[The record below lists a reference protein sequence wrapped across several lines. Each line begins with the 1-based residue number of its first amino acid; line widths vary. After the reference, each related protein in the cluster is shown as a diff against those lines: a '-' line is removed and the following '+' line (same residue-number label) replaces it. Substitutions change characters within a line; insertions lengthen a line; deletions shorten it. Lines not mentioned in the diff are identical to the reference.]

1 MLSVVVAAWGGWLS
15 FQALKERDD
24 VEAEDAAVRKVLR
37 FWACYAFLLAYDSYG
52 CLTWVPC
59 HSLARA
65 AVVTLVFLLPFSWG
79 ASDVAFFC
87 GLLPSSHAAYS
98 VVHGVVFSLLAAVHD
113 LAAECARPGLFS
125 PKVKAPK
132 TPLKTPPARDP
143 RRRIAELL
151 RDSDDSDDEPQ
162 SCVAEPGTPNVRP
175 TPRDPCDSLDTVA
188 SAPSSPGQM
197 LRGWSR
203 EVSSDDDDFDEDAA
217 TRAAKK
223 LRVAELRAALEAA
236 GASTQG
242 LKPALVERLVGVRRR
257 AAASGPTLSPVAFSE
272 TDDDPPPRA
281 SPAKRVWGLRR
292 RFSPRKLRTR
302 RPRAAALPGE
312 PSQ

>member
-1 MLSVVVAAWGGWLS
+1 MLSVVVAAWGSWLS
-15 FQALKERDD
+15 FQALKPHDD

-37 FWACYAFLLAYDSYG
+37 FWACYAFLLAYDAYG
-52 CLTWVPC
+52 CLTWVPG

-113 LAAECARPGLFS
+113 LAAECVRPGLFS

-151 RDSDDSDDEPQ
+151 RDSDDSDDEPL

-175 TPRDPCDSLDTVA
+175 TPRDPC
-188 SAPSSPGQM
+188 
-197 LRGWSR
+197 
-203 EVSSDDDDFDEDAA
+203 
-217 TRAAKK
+217 
-223 LRVAELRAALEAA
+223 
-236 GASTQG
+236 
-242 LKPALVERLVGVRRR
+242 
-257 AAASGPTLSPVAFSE
+257 
-272 TDDDPPPRA
+272 
-281 SPAKRVWGLRR
+281 
-292 RFSPRKLRTR
+292 
-302 RPRAAALPGE
+302 
-312 PSQ
+312 